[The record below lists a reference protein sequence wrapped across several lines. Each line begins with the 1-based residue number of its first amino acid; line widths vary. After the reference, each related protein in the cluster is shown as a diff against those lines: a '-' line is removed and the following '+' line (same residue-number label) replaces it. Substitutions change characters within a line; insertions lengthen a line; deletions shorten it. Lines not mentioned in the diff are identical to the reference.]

1 MAHAWG
7 CIVIVIVED
16 TYIYALFPLPE
27 DFLVMYKLMYILCV
41 LTVIHQY
48 VNWL

>member
-16 TYIYALFPLPE
+16 TYIYTFIPLPE
-27 DFLVMYKLMYILCV
+27 DF
-41 LTVIHQY
+41 
-48 VNWL
+48 